1 MLLGG
6 RYGRMVVDVVDG
18 LASSDHVGV
27 LKIRRGQGFDTGVQ
41 RQNLLPSL
49 PASKLGLVNNS
60 VDSGVEVRDVWLDR
74 PVVDSLTAI
83 VDSLPLVPSLHLGFL
98 VGRSEM
104 LLDDGM
110 SLDLRDPALNV
121 GYNVRLE
128 DVTTVRRGRLADVT
142 LPCRDVRVGGS
153 ERVDVV

>member
-1 MLLGG
+1 MLLSG
-6 RYGRMVVDVVDG
+6 RYGRVVVDVIDG
-18 LASSDHVGV
+18 LASSNHLGV

-41 RQNLLPSL
+41 HQELLPSL
-49 PASKLGLVNNS
+49 PASQLGLFDNS
-60 VDSGVEVRDVWLDR
+60 ADGGVEVRDVWLDR
-74 PVVDSLTAI
+74 PVVDSLTTI
-83 VDSLPLVPSLHLGFL
+83 VYSLPLVPSLQLSFL
-98 VGRSEM
+98 IGRSEM
-104 LLDDGM
+104 LLNDGM